1 MSSSSENRQTRIP
14 ESVKPSSESEKN
26 IRPKPAIRSRVKV
39 EKAPSKNYVKPPKSE
54 NRDKTRTDKE
64 KSTIGEKKHQ
74 TKTTDKKSYEHRDKP
89 RNDNVKGSE
98 TRKSTEINTPNDKNR
113 DNNWGT

>member
-39 EKAPSKNYVKPPKSE
+39 EKTPARTMLNHQKVKTETKPEPTKKN
-54 NRDKTRTDKE
+54 
-64 KSTIGEKKHQ
+64 Q
-74 TKTTDKKSYEHRDKP
+74 L
-89 RNDNVKGSE
+89 
-98 TRKSTEINTPNDKNR
+98 
-113 DNNWGT
+113 